1 MKKIIL
7 SLIAVWILS
16 IATAYASP
24 YDGYDITNKVE
35 QYGDDVRTVAALPNP
50 SNSPKQNY
58 MYGNTNYPL
67 VGLTTYGPIFLDK
80 TSCKYEIADGV
91 AIISCLVYYGGGGA
105 DGNGN
110 AAKHAPTIIRFST
123 YKTDKR
129 VIKFLSAVS
138 QSTGKNH
145 SERTYQSDNGFLN
158 GLFWYCAGVL
168 DLSQYLD

>member
-1 MKKIIL
+1 MKKTIFSLVAIL
-7 SLIAVWILS
+7 VLS
-16 IATAYASP
+16 IATAYAAP
-24 YDGYDITNKVE
+24 YDGYDITNKTE
-35 QYGDDVRTVAALPNP
+35 QYGDNIRTVAAF
-50 SNSPKQNY
+50 PKQGDKMQDNY

-80 TSCKYEIADGV
+80 TSCKYEITDGV

-105 DGNGN
+105 DGHGN
-110 AAKHAPTIIRFST
+110 AAKHSPEIIRFST

-129 VIKFLSAVS
+129 VIKFMSSVS
-138 QSTGKNH
+138 PNTGKNDTE
-145 SERTYQSDNGFLN
+145 STYRSDNGFLN